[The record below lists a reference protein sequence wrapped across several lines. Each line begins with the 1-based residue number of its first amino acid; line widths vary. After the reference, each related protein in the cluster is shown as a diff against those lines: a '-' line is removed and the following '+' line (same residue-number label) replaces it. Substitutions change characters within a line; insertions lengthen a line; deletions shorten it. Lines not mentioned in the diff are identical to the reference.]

1 MDLRRWTALVVF
13 ALFALAS
20 GELGAALGRPA
31 ARLGLIALPCLWLWR
46 DRPALLGATMVAAGI
61 WFRASIAYAG
71 PMTDQIEACQ
81 GAWNGLLAG
90 LNPYGRE
97 IVGTSTNNPFPYGP
111 LALVAYIPGVWTE
124 IAAAGLAMAILA
136 RHRAWLTLAIFAACP
151 LAVRGA
157 VMGINDSLPGLLILV
172 AMLEARRSA
181 VRGAAWLALA
191 AGVKPYAAAWLPGIV
206 GLGGVA
212 AVVSFSLVSL
222 AVWSPVILV
231 WGVGAFLR
239 SVQLAQRAQDLA
251 ASSSMLDIP
260 ALRLLAAPAAALAM
274 FLRSWQAAV
283 WLGLAAYLIFLFFT
297 SWVSLGYLLA
307 VFPLAGLVLES
318 LRGEPAGRDGAP
330 TPDGG
335 AVSGAA
341 EASS

>member
-1 MDLRRWTALVVF
+1 VDLRRWTALIVF

-20 GELGAALGRPA
+20 GELGAAVGRPV
-31 ARLGLIALPCLWLWR
+31 ARLGLIALPCLLLWR
-46 DRPALLGATMVAAGI
+46 DRPALLGATMVVAGI
-61 WFRASIAYAG
+61 WFRAAIAYAG
-71 PMTDQIEACQ
+71 PMTDQIETSQA
-81 GAWNGLLAG
+81 AWDGLLTG
-90 LNPYGRE
+90 LNPYGRG
-97 IVGTSTNNPFPYGP
+97 IVGTSTGAPFPYGP

-124 IAAAGLAMAILA
+124 IAAAGLVMAVLA

-157 VMGINDSLPGLLILV
+157 VMGLNDTLPGLLILV
-172 AMLEARRSA
+172 AMVEARRST

-191 AGVKPYAAAWLPGIV
+191 AGVKPYSVAWLPGIV
-206 GLGGVA
+206 GLGGVN

-231 WGVGAFLR
+231 WGVGAFL
-239 SVQLAQRAQDLA
+239 SSLQMAQDVHA
-251 ASSSMLDIP
+251 GSSSVLDVP

-283 WLGLAAYLIFLFFT
+283 WLGLAAYVIFLFFT
-297 SWVSLGYLLA
+297 SWASLGYLLA
-307 VFPLAGLVLES
+307 VFPLAGLALES
-318 LRGEPAGRDGAP
+318 LRDEPARREGTPA
-330 TPDGG
+330 PDGG

-341 EASS
+341 EAAS